1 MARIFI
7 SYRRD
12 DSAYVASMVR
22 ESLEDAFGPGTVFM
36 DVDNIPLGVD
46 FRTTLADAVS
56 TCDVLVALSGEK
68 WTGDVGSG
76 GKRRLDDAQ
85 DFVRIEIEAALA
97 RGIPV
102 VPVLVDKAQLPKA
115 DELPESLKELQFRN
129 ATEVRPGRD
138 LQQHLGAL
146 VSGLRPHVKVETKE
160 GASASTASVTGEA
173 RPKRPAAAVASPP
186 PNRRSVEPSTPPR
199 AGRWPVIVVGLVVA
213 AAVIAVLFLS
223 RESKPPVQTAP
234 SQASPAVDATLAST
248 SAPRPEREPV
258 PSAAPTATPT
268 AKSEATPLAVV
279 KDKGTSTPPAAM
291 NLSALSGYTVGI
303 YFPEAD
309 NAARA
314 TATSIQREL
323 AALGHRGVVRLYPSK
338 SGFLESVVPAAA
350 LEVRYES
357 GVEDEPAAAL
367 RDALLMGRGKRNAQ
381 LVEVGAPTANFISIF
396 VPAGG

>member
-56 TCDVLVALSGEK
+56 TCDVLVALIGER
-68 WTGDVGSG
+68 WIGDRGPG
-76 GKRRLDDAQ
+76 EKRRLDDAQ

-102 VPVLVDKAQLPKA
+102 VPVLVDKAQLPQA
-115 DELPESLKELQFRN
+115 CELPESLKDLQFRN
-129 ATEVRPGRD
+129 ATEVRPGRN
-138 LQQHLGAL
+138 LQQHLSAL
-146 VSGLRPHVKVETKE
+146 VSGLRLHVKVEPKD
-160 GASASTASVTGEA
+160 GASTSSSTGEA
-173 RPKRPAAAVASPP
+173 QPKRPAAAVASPP
-186 PNRRSVEPSTPPR
+186 PSRRSDEPSTPPR

-213 AAVIAVLFLS
+213 AVVIAFLFLS
-223 RESKPPVQTAP
+223 REPKPPVQTAP
-234 SQASPAVDATLAST
+234 LQASPAVDAAVAST
-248 SAPRPEREPV
+248 PAPRPERQPV
-258 PSAAPTATPT
+258 PPAAPAVIPT
-268 AKSEATPLAVV
+268 AKSEAAPLADAKE
-279 KDKGTSTPPAAM
+279 KDAAIPPAAM
-291 NLSALSGYTVGI
+291 NLNALSGYTVGI

-323 AALGHRGVVRLYPSK
+323 AALGHRGIVRLYPSK
-338 SGFLESVVPAAA
+338 SGFLESVVPATA

-396 VPAGG
+396 VPEGG